1 MKTNRFF
8 IIVAAAALLLISC
21 SNDDERMLTIINEDG
36 SCSREMSFHPFQEDV
51 MAPLNKTIQ
60 THGLYYNTD
69 WERTWSVMGA
79 TTPTGSAPGQS
90 WATPS
95 AMHVL

>member
-1 MKTNRFF
+1 MKTNR
-8 IIVAAAALLLISC
+8 ILTIVAAAVLLMTSC

-36 SCSREMSFHPFQEDV
+36 SCSREISFHPFQEDV

-69 WERTWSVMGA
+69 CGR
-79 TTPTGSAPGQS
+79 S
-90 WATPS
+90 WVTLFSMLA
-95 AMHVL
+95 L